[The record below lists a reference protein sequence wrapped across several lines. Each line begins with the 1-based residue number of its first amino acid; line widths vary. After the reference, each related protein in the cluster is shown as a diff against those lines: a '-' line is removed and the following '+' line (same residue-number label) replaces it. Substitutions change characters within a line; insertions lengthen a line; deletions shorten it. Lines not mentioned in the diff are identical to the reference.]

1 MISPWWTLFQHHWIL
16 YFCLSPWSSF
26 VYPPSRLVD
35 TCLVE
40 LPLDKSK
47 TRSDCAFTQFGPSVW
62 HSLPLLPLS
71 NHVSK
76 HIFSTLNSQTCECV
90 YMCVC
95 VCVCT
100 GTCVCVCV
108 CVRESAC
115 VCVCSYVG
123 TCVCVCVCVYVLSL
137 LVNSHVYFIW
147 FFKCNITPLSH
158 LTSCAY
164 NILRQ
169 GFLKK
174 KGIDEDD
181 VGCYGLIPYTW
192 CSCGSSSSGDGKNK
206 QTKSV

>member
-16 YFCLSPWSSF
+16 YFCLSLWSSF

-123 TCVCVCVCVYVLSL
+123 TCVCVCVCVCTCCLCWSILMCTLFDFSNVILPHSPTSL
-137 LVNSHVYFIW
+137 LV
-147 FFKCNITPLSH
+147 
-158 LTSCAY
+158 LTTFWDKA
-164 NILRQ
+164 
-169 GFLKK
+169 F
-174 KGIDEDD
+174 
-181 VGCYGLIPYTW
+181 
-192 CSCGSSSSGDGKNK
+192 
-206 QTKSV
+206 